1 MQLSEDEK
9 LKKLQALKD
18 LLSEG
23 EDKTSD
29 KDDEEDDEDEDKE
42 GEKEE
47 MKEEQYKEHLS
58 AMFTGTDISEE
69 AKEKLTVLF
78 EAAVGYEVDRKVETV
93 KAQLSEEMKSALEAK
108 EAEIKE
114 EADAYLSYVVEEW
127 TSKNEVALKQQVKVD
142 VLESFIG
149 GLRTLF
155 LEHNFNIPEE
165 QANMVDAL
173 MDKVAGLEEDVKAL
187 SLKNVSV
194 SEELDKANR
203 LVAFKEVS
211 EGMTELD
218 VEKLKALVES
228 KEFESAEE
236 FKKGVA
242 LIKESYFK
250 KEANVSDEQKE
261 EVILEEKQEI
271 PANIQAYSS
280 MISKS
285 SKK

>member
-173 MDKVAGLEEDVKAL
+173 MDKVAGLEEDVKATL
-187 SLKNVSV
+187 SINASTML
-194 SEELDKANR
+194 
-203 LVAFKEVS
+203 
-211 EGMTELD
+211 TH
-218 VEKLKALVES
+218 
-228 KEFESAEE
+228 
-236 FKKGVA
+236 
-242 LIKESYFK
+242 
-250 KEANVSDEQKE
+250 
-261 EVILEEKQEI
+261 
-271 PANIQAYSS
+271 
-280 MISKS
+280 
-285 SKK
+285 

>member
-1 MQLSEDEK
+1 
-9 LKKLQALKD
+9 
-18 LLSEG
+18 
-23 EDKTSD
+23 
-29 KDDEEDDEDEDKE
+29 
-42 GEKEE
+42 
-47 MKEEQYKEHLS
+47 
-58 AMFTGTDISEE
+58 
-69 AKEKLTVLF
+69 
-78 EAAVGYEVDRKVETV
+78 
-93 KAQLSEEMKSALEAK
+93 MKSALEAK